1 MSYNPFGQE
10 VARLISERGITKKIL
25 AERMREQGWP
35 LKGPQEALSYAMKKQ
50 ESRVPIRTTLFV
62 CEALG
67 LNEEQESRLFKAVRK
82 TELQALEGHIK
93 RDA

>member
-1 MSYNPFGQE
+1 MTQ
-10 VARLISERGITKKIL
+10 KIL

-35 LKGPQEALSYAMKKQ
+35 LKRPQEALSDAMKKQ
-50 ESRVPIRTTLFV
+50 GSRVPIRTTLFV

-67 LNEEQESRLFKAVRK
+67 LNEEQESRLFEAVRK
-82 TELQALEGHIK
+82 TELKALEGHRK